1 MTVTDRQGTVSDTT
15 GHRTRVLLIN
25 PRFPESFWS
34 FRFAINKI
42 LPGKR
47 ALNPPLGLATLAAL
61 CPQEWEVSIVDENVE
76 RLPIEPEADIIG
88 ICGMGVQF
96 TRQSE
101 LLGYYRNLNY
111 YVVAGGSYASLCPE
125 KYNDLADTVIAGEAE
140 YIWPAFCNDYTAGDI
155 KALYQETGIVDIAD
169 SPTPRFDLLKLERY
183 TTVSMQ
189 FSRGCPYR
197 CDFCDIIVMFGRK
210 PRTKSPQQIGREL
223 DQLRLLG
230 VTNIFFVDDN
240 LIGNRK
246 KARELLAHIR
256 DYQVSHNYRF
266 SFGTEASL
274 NLAEDKEMLQL
285 FREAGFGWVFIGIES
300 PDEESLREM
309 NKSQNLRGNLQD
321 SLVTLYRS
329 GIDVMAGFIVGFD
342 NDTVDTF
349 RRQHEFITRSG
360 IQVAMVGLLTA
371 LPKTPLYIRLE
382 KEGRLIADAP
392 DGDNTG
398 AATNMI
404 PLHMSYEEMV
414 SGYKQLYHQLQ
425 SDAGIGRRI
434 LFKLR
439 HLRSPVYRVRYS
451 PRESLTILRR
461 LVLRGILP
469 GGPRRCYWFART
481 LLRSG
486 PAMWPQV
493 VTDWITG
500 LAMRDYVDRHFP
512 TNMLSNNLKI
522 SKYINKLCRSGR
534 EGMNRGTL
542 RLSASF
548 ESGRSYI
555 ELTLRGY
562 SDRRFLRQAGLRL
575 EQLMRKTPVTVVLR
589 IESLTDG
596 QLEQLQEML
605 RQLSHHGDRVFIYLN
620 NKLRPLVNIDS
631 SVFNLVLNDPR
642 GALSSP

>member
-1 MTVTDRQGTVSDTT
+1 MGSVKRGY
-15 GHRTRVLLIN
+15 RTKLLLIN

-34 FRFAINKI
+34 FRFAINNI

-61 CPQEWEVSIVDENVE
+61 CPPEWEVSIVDENVE
-76 RLPIEPEADIIG
+76 PLPMAPDADIIG

-96 TRQSE
+96 ARQSE
-101 LLGYYRNLNY
+101 LLGYYRNRNY

-125 KYNDLADTVIAGEAE
+125 KYSDLADTVIAGEAE
-140 YIWPAFCNDYTAGDI
+140 YIWPEFCKDFATDSVKNR
-155 KALYQETGIVDIAD
+155 YQETGIVDIAD
-169 SPTPRFDLLKLERY
+169 SPTPRFELLRLELY
-183 TTVSMQ
+183 TTISMQ

-197 CDFCDIIVMFGRK
+197 CEFCDIIVMFGRK
-210 PRTKSPQQIGREL
+210 PRTKSPEQIGREL

-246 KARELLAHIR
+246 KAKELLAYIR
-256 DYQVSHNYRF
+256 DYQLSHNYRF

-274 NLAEDKEMLQL
+274 NLAEDVEMLQL

-300 PDEESLREM
+300 PDEDSLREM
-309 NKSQNLRGNLQD
+309 RKSQNLRGNLLD
-321 SLVTLYRS
+321 SLITLYRN
-329 GIDVMAGFIVGFD
+329 GIDVMAGFIIGFD

-349 RRQHEFITRSG
+349 RRQHEFIIQSG
-360 IQVAMVGLLTA
+360 IQIAMVGLLTA

-382 KEGRLIADAP
+382 KEGRLIKDAA

-398 AATNMI
+398 ATTNMI
-404 PLHMSYEEMV
+404 PLHMNYADMTS
-414 SGYKQLYHQLQ
+414 SYKQLYRQLQ

-439 HLRSPVYRVRYS
+439 YLHSPVYRVRYS
-451 PRESLTILRR
+451 PRESMTILKH

-481 LLRSG
+481 VLQSRPVL
-486 PAMWPQV
+486 WPQV
-493 VTDWITG
+493 VTDWIGG
-500 LAMRDYVDRHFP
+500 LSMRDYVDRHFP
-512 TNMLSNNLKI
+512 VNMLSNNLKI
-522 SKYINKLCRSGR
+522 SKYINHLCHIGR

-542 RLSASF
+542 VLSASF
-548 ESGRSYI
+548 DSSRSHI

-562 SDRRFLRQAGLRL
+562 SGHGFLQKAGRKL
-575 EQLMRKTPVTVVLR
+575 EKLLRKTPVTVVLH
-589 IESLTDG
+589 IESLADD
-596 QLEQLQEML
+596 QLDQLQEML
-605 RQLSHHGDRVFIYLN
+605 RQLSRHGDRVIIYLN
-620 NKLRPLVNIDS
+620 DRLKPLISIDS
-631 SVFNLVLNDPR
+631 SVFNLVLNEPTNS
-642 GALSSP
+642 LSST